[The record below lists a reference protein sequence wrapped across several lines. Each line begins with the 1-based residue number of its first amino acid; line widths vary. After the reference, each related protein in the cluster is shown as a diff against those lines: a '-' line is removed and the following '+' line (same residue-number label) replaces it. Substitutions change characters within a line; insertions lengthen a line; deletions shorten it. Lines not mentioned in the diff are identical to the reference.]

1 MRLRAALLV
10 LLLVLPGCGD
20 DGAGSTT
27 ASTTSPAESTTV
39 ARPAGL
45 PAVLS
50 VVSGRGDDG
59 TLEVAVW
66 FDSNPL
72 VPGAVLIVGI
82 DADDSYP
89 GVGDVR
95 PHLDGFALFTARA
108 AAVDV
113 AVSSGGEVVA
123 DPITGDSDEW
133 VSWGIEGEI
142 LRIFFV
148 RDVATRSGT
157 VWVLIA
163 VGDESSPLGTAG
175 VPLGDGCSHVG
186 SGFDVEEP
194 SGGVPDEELTCLY
207 R

>member
-1 MRLRAALLV
+1 MRLRAAVLV
-10 LLLVLPGCGD
+10 LLFVLPACGD
-20 DGAGSTT
+20 DAAVSST
-27 ASTTSPAESTTV
+27 ASTTTPAEPTTV
-39 ARPAGL
+39 ARPSGL

-59 TLEVAVW
+59 TIEVAVW

-82 DADDSYP
+82 DADDSYT
-89 GVGDVR
+89 GAGDVR
-95 PHLDGFALFTARA
+95 SHLDGFALFTPRA
-108 AAVDV
+108 TAVDV
-113 AVSSGGEVVA
+113 SVSSGGEVVA
-123 DPITGDSDEW
+123 DPITGDSEEW
-133 VSWGIEGEI
+133 VSWGIEDEI
-142 LRIFFV
+142 LRVFFV

-186 SGFDVEEP
+186 SGFEIAEP
-194 SGGVPDEELTCLY
+194 PGGVPDEELTCLY
-207 R
+207 E

>member
-1 MRLRAALLV
+1 MRLPAALLIW
-10 LLLVLPGCGD
+10 LLVLPACGD
-20 DGAGSTT
+20 DGAGTT
-27 ASTTSPAESTTV
+27 TVPTTSVAEPTTV
-39 ARPAGL
+39 AASSGP

-50 VVSGRGDDG
+50 IISGRGDDG

-72 VPGAVLIVGI
+72 VPGAVLTVGI
-82 DADDSYP
+82 DADDSYT

-95 PHLDGFALFTARA
+95 PHLDGFALFTPRA
-108 AAVDV
+108 TVVDV
-113 AVSSGGEVVA
+113 SVSSGGEVVA

-133 VSWGIEGEI
+133 VSWGIEDEI

-157 VWVLIA
+157 VWVLIT

-186 SGFDVEEP
+186 SGFEVEEP
-194 SGGVPDEELTCLY
+194 PGGVPDEALTCVY

>member
-1 MRLRAALLV
+1 MRLRAALIIW
-10 LLLVLPGCGD
+10 LLVLAACGD
-20 DGAGSTT
+20 DGAGTT
-27 ASTTSPAESTTV
+27 TVSTTSVAEPTTV
-39 ARPAGL
+39 AASSGP

-50 VVSGRGDDG
+50 IISGRGDDG
-59 TLEVAVW
+59 TLEVDVW

-82 DADDSYP
+82 DADDSYT

-108 AAVDV
+108 TVVDV
-113 AVSSGGEVVA
+113 SVSSGGEVVA

-133 VSWGIEGEI
+133 VSWGIEDEI

-157 VWVLIA
+157 VWVLIT

-186 SGFDVEEP
+186 SGFEVAEP
-194 SGGVPDEELTCLY
+194 PGGVPDEALTCVY
-207 R
+207 K